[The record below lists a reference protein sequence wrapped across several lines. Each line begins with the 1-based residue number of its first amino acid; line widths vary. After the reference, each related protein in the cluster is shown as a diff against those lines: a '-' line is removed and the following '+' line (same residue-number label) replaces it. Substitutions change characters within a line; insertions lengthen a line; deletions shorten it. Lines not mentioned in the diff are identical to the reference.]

1 MLTLK
6 LNHPIVWGMKHRK
19 ETSARNIKLFLFK
32 KYVCY
37 EHIDLRL
44 TMLLSFVFKNK
55 MKNKSQAKFSVVYY
69 ERFLA
74 NLNQSRIIA
83 STSYDVGRI

>member
-1 MLTLK
+1 
-6 LNHPIVWGMKHRK
+6 MKHRK

-55 MKNKSQAKFSVVYY
+55 MKNKSQAKFPVVYY

-83 STSYDVGRI
+83 STSYDVGIRI